1 VPRQEIG
8 EIVGPITREL
18 AHMGVV
24 DRPMTEQEVLA
35 LLEAAY

>member
-1 VPRQEIG
+1 VA
-8 EIVGPITREL
+8 PITHEL
-18 AHMGVV
+18 EHNGVV